1 MPLVQ
6 GCWQEYG
13 GAIFIFFE
21 AAVGSYREE
30 NREYSDLL
38 ETMDGRMQNLQLQMY
53 SMKRKLRRYRRRGRR
68 RRRRRR
74 RKEKKIANGQNVIN
88 MTGPFS
94 SADDDTG
101 ADTDT
106 FDSSTQSESG
116 ESDLEHSTHNDE
128 GSEEE
133 EEEGEGKMEGLDQGA
148 KALGFFSS
156 IRNTQ
161 LAKKKMLGLLTRKKR
176 LQNKARL
183 NKLREM
189 QQVPVDENLT
199 RDDIKQRAQYSGC
212 DKTLIDVHSGLLSNS
227 TAGEVMAS
235 HQMPSQHSTAAS

>member
-1 MPLVQ
+1 
-6 GCWQEYG
+6 
-13 GAIFIFFE
+13 
-21 AAVGSYREE
+21 
-30 NREYSDLL
+30 
-38 ETMDGRMQNLQLQMY
+38 
-53 SMKRKLRRYRRRGRR
+53 
-68 RRRRRR
+68 
-74 RKEKKIANGQNVIN
+74 

-161 LAKKKMLGLLTRKKR
+161 LAKKKMLGPTRFR
-176 LQNKARL
+176 QNAYAHVK
-183 NKLREM
+183 EM
-189 QQVPVDENLT
+189 QPQSASP
-199 RDDIKQRAQYSGC
+199 C
-212 DKTLIDVHSGLLSNS
+212 NS
-227 TAGEVMAS
+227 
-235 HQMPSQHSTAAS
+235 MPGRP